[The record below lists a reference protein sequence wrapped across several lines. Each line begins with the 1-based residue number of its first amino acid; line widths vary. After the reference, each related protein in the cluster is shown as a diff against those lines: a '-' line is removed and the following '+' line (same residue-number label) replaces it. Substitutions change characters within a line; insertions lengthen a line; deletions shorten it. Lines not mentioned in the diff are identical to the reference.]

1 MDSWLWTDR
10 GILWRSCR
18 LRRLRFKRDTRAAT
32 EIQRMARGMLGRRR
46 RQRELQLRAQREQ
59 DAAALKVAGAAVVVI
74 QRFARGWLA
83 RRLAGRLRTEL
94 RPEDRHFQK
103 VRRTTFGAHD
113 RINRS
118 PLTPLLCLQVL
129 FTSNA
134 ISERKSMRRLSERKR
149 RRLGFNASPLFWT
162 VSISGYEF
170 VGMARDLAAAHDAA
184 ATEIQR
190 YVRGRVRSRTIL
202 VWPRLHVL
210 GSLS

>member
-1 MDSWLWTDR
+1 
-10 GILWRSCR
+10 
-18 LRRLRFKRDTRAAT
+18 
-32 EIQRMARGMLGRRR
+32 MARGMLGRRW

-94 RPEDRHFQK
+94 RPEERRFQK
-103 VRRTTFGAHD
+103 VRRITLATIAL
-113 RINRS
+113 IVC
-118 PLTPLLCLQVL
+118 LTPLLCLQVL

-134 ISERKSMRRLSERKR
+134 ISGRKSMRKLSERKR

-170 VGMARDLAAAHDAA
+170 VGRVRGLAAAHDAA

-190 YVRGRVRSRTIL
+190 YVRGRVRSRTLL
-202 VWPRLHVL
+202 VWPCLHVL
-210 GSLS
+210 ESLS

>member
-1 MDSWLWTDR
+1 M
-10 GILWRSCR
+10 
-18 LRRLRFKRDTRAAT
+18 
-32 EIQRMARGMLGRRR
+32 
-46 RQRELQLRAQREQ
+46 
-59 DAAALKVAGAAVVVI
+59 AGAA
-74 QRFARGWLA
+74 
-83 RRLAGRLRTEL
+83 AGGAAADGVAAGGSAL
-94 RPEDRHFQK
+94 PE
-103 VRRTTFGAHD
+103 GATNNFWRSRSHLFVC
-113 RINRS
+113 S

-134 ISERKSMRRLSERKR
+134 ISERKSTRKLSERKR

-210 GSLS
+210 ESLS

>member
-83 RRLAGRLRTEL
+83 KRLAGRLRTEL
-94 RPEDRHFQK
+94 RPEDRHFLK
-103 VRRTTFGAHD
+103 
-113 RINRS
+113 
-118 PLTPLLCLQVL
+118 VL

-134 ISERKSMRRLSERKR
+134 ISERKSTRRLSERKR

-190 YVRGRVRSRTIL
+190 YVRGRVRSRNPCL
-202 VWPRLHVL
+202 V
-210 GSLS
+210 SSACT